1 MLKRKKFKN
10 LIILIAT
17 VATVSTLG
25 LGIAGCSKNT
35 ASKDT
40 ASKNTESKNTLKP
53 DSDGL
58 IPIKTW
64 SRKDCSS
71 TPWIVA
77 DKKGFFKAEGLKVV
91 YTGDT
96 QPAQQIPS
104 IINGNNDIWDGHPN
118 TFAVAKASGAPI
130 VGISPAG
137 IEPDDSVDPK
147 FRHMR
152 WFVNSKSGIKSI
164 KDLADYKKGQ
174 KIKFSTITTNICADF
189 LANQILDKNGIPRD
203 RVEWISMPD
212 VQAVQ
217 ALQQGLVDV
226 AGVHP
231 PYYKAMAD
239 SNEIQI
245 ADSSDSGLGKAA
257 GLSFYVANENW
268 VKANPDVAKKF
279 VKAMIAAQ
287 KWANENP
294 VEAGKLTEQAIGQP
308 VNGYHYYA
316 TSSKIDESLIKP
328 WLDELEKNKVIPKD
342 KVTTSNLITHDFE

>member
-1 MLKRKKFKN
+1 MLKRKKFKK
-10 LIILIAT
+10 LLVLIAT
-17 VATVSTLG
+17 VITVSTAG
-25 LGIAGCSKNT
+25 LGIVGCSKNT

-40 ASKNTESKNTLKP
+40 ASKNALKA

-64 SRKDCSS
+64 TRKDCGA
-71 TPWIVA
+71 TPWIIA

-104 IINGNNDIWDGHPN
+104 VINGNNDIWDGHPN

-130 VGISPAG
+130 VGIAAAG
-137 IEPDDSVDPK
+137 IEPDSNVDPK

-152 WFVNSKSGIKSI
+152 WFVNPKSGIKSI
-164 KDLADYKKGQ
+164 KDLAEYKKGQ
-174 KIKFSTITTNICADF
+174 KLKFSTITTNICADF

-203 RVEWISMPD
+203 RVEWVSMPD

-231 PYYKAMAD
+231 PYYKAMED
-239 SNEIQI
+239 SSEIKI
-245 ADSSDSGLGKAA
+245 ADSSDSGLGKAS

-268 VKANPDVAKKF
+268 AKNNPEVAKKF
-279 VKAMIAAQ
+279 AKAMTAAQ
-287 KWANENP
+287 KWANENY
-294 VEAGKLTEQAIGQP
+294 VEAGKLTEEAIGQP

-316 TSSKIDESLIKP
+316 TDGKIDENLIKP
-328 WLDELEKNKVIPKD
+328 WLDELEKNNVIPKG
-342 KVTTSNLITHDFE
+342 KVTTSNLITHDFEVKN